1 MSVHEAGSATRPL
14 NALRRTPR
22 PGRRALRRL
31 AAAGIV
37 GSALTA
43 SGLVGGVTATASGA
57 VVVETCT
64 GESTSDAF
72 GQPIVAAPEALDA
85 KVEQATLLVYPLQ
98 FDRADRARQQFLNTA
113 TVSLGSVTE
122 KDQSFAG
129 TTIADALAPRIA
141 NLPALGDKADKVNW
155 HVRNMAALGCISGA
169 DVTGHAKPA
178 PAPSPSPDE
187 PSQPPAQNEPPQ
199 SDSRSGGGA
208 ASGSTGTSDDG
219 SQAGAATPAPAPMP
233 SDSGFAPP
241 QAERVVPQDYAYVPG
256 KLPPWS
262 KTRFGQV
269 PGHSPAVGDLAQGSD
284 KETRREQVRAAG
296 SAEPLPANPRSRVAL
311 PVFVAAIALAGVTSA
326 LVRTWVLRRV

>member
-1 MSVHEAGSATRPL
+1 MSVHEADSATRTL

-31 AAAGIV
+31 AAAGLV
-37 GSALTA
+37 GTALTA
-43 SGLVGGVTATASGA
+43 SGLVGGVTATAAGA

-64 GESTSDAF
+64 GESGSDAF
-72 GQPIVAAPEALDA
+72 GQPIVAAPQALDA
-85 KVEQATLLVYPLQ
+85 KVEQATLLVFPLQ
-98 FDRADRARQQFLNTA
+98 FDRADRARQQFLETA
-113 TVSLGSVTE
+113 PASLGSVTE
-122 KDQSFAG
+122 QDQSFAG

-141 NLPALGDKADKVNW
+141 DLPALGDKGDKVNW
-155 HVRNMAALGCISGA
+155 HVRNMAALGCVSGA
-169 DVTGHAKPA
+169 DVAGHAKPA

-187 PSQPPAQNEPPQ
+187 PSQPAEQNRPPQ
-199 SDSRSGGGA
+199 SDSRTGGGA

-219 SQAGAATPAPAPMP
+219 AQAGGTTPAPAPMP
-233 SDSGFAPP
+233 TDSGFTPP

-269 PGHSPAVGDLAQGSD
+269 PGHNPAVGDLTRGTGE
-284 KETRREQVRAAG
+284 ETRREQVRAAG